1 MAKTTGWLKQNMI
14 GLNFQILKKP
24 KNLESCMAIL
34 KQPVEEKST
43 CNSIS
48 MSSSEKDNITS
59 EFKKIVEEKNEMSTL
74 KSTIE
79 RIRSLEEEKKSLLLE
94 IEELKQMSEAKATA
108 LESEVSAL
116 RDEIKS
122 LKLLMTGFEPK
133 ADQSLK
139 NKKE

>member
-1 MAKTTGWLKQNMI
+1 MI

-24 KNLESCMAIL
+24 KNLESCMANL
-34 KQPVEEKST
+34 KQPVDEKST

-48 MSSSEKDNITS
+48 MSSSEKENITY
-59 EFKKIVEEKNEMSTL
+59 KTVEEKNEMSTL

-122 LKLLMTGFEPK
+122 LKLLMTGLEPK
-133 ADQSLK
+133 ADRKLK
-139 NKKE
+139 K

>member
-1 MAKTTGWLKQNMI
+1 MAKTTGWLKQQMI
-14 GLNFQILKKP
+14 GLNFQILKKS
-24 KNLESCMAIL
+24 KNLESCKANL
-34 KQPVEEKST
+34 KQSVEEKST

-48 MSSSEKDNITS
+48 MSSLDKDS
-59 EFKKIVEEKNEMSTL
+59 ARLEFNKTTKEKNEMSTL

-94 IEELKQMSEAKATA
+94 IEELKQLSEAKATA

-122 LKLLMTGFEPK
+122 LKLLMTELEPK
-133 ADQSLK
+133 VDRK
-139 NKKE
+139 PKK